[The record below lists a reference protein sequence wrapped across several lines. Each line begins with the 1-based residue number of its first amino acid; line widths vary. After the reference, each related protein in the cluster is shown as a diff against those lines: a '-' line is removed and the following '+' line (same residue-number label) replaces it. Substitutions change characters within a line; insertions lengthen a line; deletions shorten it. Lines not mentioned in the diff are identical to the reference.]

1 MQTDITFRNLEPSQ
15 AIREYAIKRLSKIY
29 KYSDRLGDAHV
40 VLSVEKI
47 RHTAEVTLNAYGTK
61 IKAVESTEDMYSAI
75 DMVMDKLEKQIKRY
89 KEKSQTKKG
98 AASREHIAEV
108 SPKKELDEKPRI
120 IHEEDYFVKPMSV
133 DEAALQMAISK
144 DNFIVFHNTETN
156 HISLLYRRENR
167 DLGLIEAEK

>member
-1 MQTDITFRNLEPSQ
+1 MQIDITFRNLEPSQ

-29 KYSDRLGDAHV
+29 KYSDRLGEAHV

-61 IKAVESTEDMYSAI
+61 IKALESTEDMYSAI
-75 DMVMDKLEKQIKRY
+75 DIVMDKLEKQIKRY

-98 AASREHIAEV
+98 VASREHIAEV
-108 SPKKELDEKPRI
+108 SPKEELDEKPRI

-133 DEAALQMAISK
+133 DEAALQMAISE

-156 HISLLYRRENR
+156 HISLLYRREDG